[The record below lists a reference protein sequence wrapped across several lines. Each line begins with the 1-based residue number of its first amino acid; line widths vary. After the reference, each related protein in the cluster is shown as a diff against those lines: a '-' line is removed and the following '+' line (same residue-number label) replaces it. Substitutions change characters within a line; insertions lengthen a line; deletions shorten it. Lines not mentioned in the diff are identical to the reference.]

1 MCYKTLASA
10 WTSGGSP
17 PSQALELAPA
27 RLRLGEG
34 CPRTR
39 TLVRLTVIVP
49 IKVRGKK
56 RHQQRRFSNARVTAF
71 KKPPKSRSTRTRSG
85 FGYPCAEKAA
95 QQSGSEKRACD
106 APLWLGGVLETLRSR
121 SAAVTLRYICRGTLV
136 RLETHT
142 PRRDGNMTLAL
153 LSCGMSRRRTRT
165 GHEPRRSHHDG
176 GHRQLLQV
184 DQPVQERRAR
194 GGARAGQE
202 VRQEARGQEARG
214 QEGAGEEEGAFCRV
228 PCNAIDATAS
238 P

>member
-10 WTSGGSP
+10 WTSGGLPAFS
-17 PSQALELAPA
+17 STRTCSVTLAVG
-27 RLRLGEG
+27 RGS

-142 PRRDGNMTLAL
+142 AAPRRQHDARTAVLRNVTP
-153 LSCGMSRRRTRT
+153 SYSHRSRTQTQPPRWRPSSTSSSRSARSRAPS
-165 GHEPRRSHHDG
+165 PRRSP
-176 GHRQLLQV
+176 RR
-184 DQPVQERRAR
+184 PRRAPR
-194 GGARAGQE
+194 SPRP
-202 VRQEARGQEARG
+202 RSPRPRRRRRRRR
-214 QEGAGEEEGAFCRV
+214 RV
-228 PCNAIDATAS
+228 LPR
-238 P
+238 PL